1 MAVVAPFLPYDKLRE
16 VAADFLCQHHPS
28 GEIPI
33 PIESIIEFRFKLD
46 IVPVP
51 GLMDEFD
58 VDAFI
63 TSDLS
68 EIRVDRFIQASRSAR
83 YRFSLAHE
91 LAHLLIHKEVFR
103 ELKFTSVK
111 EWKTA
116 MGSIAEDQYEWIEY
130 QAYSLG
136 GLILVP
142 SVPLKSVFEEKCR
155 EAKRAG
161 LDLHDIDTSMRKTV
175 ESHIGR
181 YFEVSGEA
189 IARRMKYDKLWR
201 R

>member
-1 MAVVAPFLPYDKLRE
+1 MAVVAPFFPYDKLRE

-68 EIRVDRFIQASRSAR
+68 EIRVDRFLRGSRSAR

-116 MGSIAEDQYEWIEY
+116 MGSI
-130 QAYSLG
+130 
-136 GLILVP
+136 
-142 SVPLKSVFEEKCR
+142 
-155 EAKRAG
+155 
-161 LDLHDIDTSMRKTV
+161 
-175 ESHIGR
+175 
-181 YFEVSGEA
+181 
-189 IARRMKYDKLWR
+189 
-201 R
+201 